1 MGGSS
6 LEAKAIEKFIRI
18 SPRKLRYV
26 ADVVRNKSVEE
37 AVDIL
42 TFTPKK
48 AASILKKA
56 VESAAA
62 NATENHEMEEDG
74 LFISRIMVNEGPI
87 LKRFSAWAQPGQ
99 YQWIFDCLPQ
109 LIVTCLTR
117 WLPVASGRTFT
128 TGLTWWGCTCPPW
141 RSVGT
146 IFRCWHTTSCEN
158 TQHVW
163 GAQWKT

>member
-1 MGGSS
+1 

-26 ADVVRNKSVEE
+26 ADVVRNKSVEQ

-62 NATENHEMEEDG
+62 NAAENHDMEEEG

-87 LKRFSAWAQPGQ
+87 LKRFRPRARGRA
-99 YQWIFDCLPQ
+99 
-109 LIVTCLTR
+109 TR
-117 WLPVASGRTFT
+117 IRKRTSHLKVVVSD
-128 TGLTWWGCTCPPW
+128 GKEQEAKDNG
-141 RSVGT
+141 SKG
-146 IFRCWHTTSCEN
+146 
-158 TQHVW
+158 
-163 GAQWKT
+163 